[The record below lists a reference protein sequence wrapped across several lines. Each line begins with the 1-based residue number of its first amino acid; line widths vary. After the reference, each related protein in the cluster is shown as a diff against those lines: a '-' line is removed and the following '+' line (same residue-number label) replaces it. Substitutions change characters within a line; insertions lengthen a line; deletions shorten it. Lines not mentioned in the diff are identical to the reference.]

1 MSSKV
6 ERLLTRLIMGT
17 NLPVVT
23 LFNDMLLGSA
33 PCWGCDSSPAG
44 PAWWITVGGWWCNH
58 SLAAI
63 DTCTSLTPVPS
74 GCISRPAQP
83 TGRHN
88 HSTQQQTKVLY
99 LPCNFL
105 CRTRL
110 SLFLSLLFQLHLQSR
125 HFFASTF
132 LVPSWLRSNKMKQP
146 LNLNKKRKWG
156 GGGRE
161 RLSCKS
167 MKTVFSNWN
176 SFNCSWIFH

>member
-1 MSSKV
+1 MYSEV

-58 SLAAI
+58 SLAAT

-74 GCISRPAQP
+74 GCISQPAQP

-88 HSTQQQTKVLY
+88 YSTKQRTKVLY

-105 CRTRL
+105 CRTL
-110 SLFLSLLFQLHLQSR
+110 PALFLSTLFQLHLQFRLS
-125 HFFASTF
+125 FASVV
-132 LVPSWLRSNKMKQP
+132 LIHGWLRSNKMKQP
-146 LNLNKKRKWG
+146 LNLEEKKKG
-156 GGGRE
+156 GGEKKG
-161 RLSCKS
+161 LSCKS
-167 MKTVFSNWN
+167 MKPVFPHWKSL
-176 SFNCSWIFH
+176 NCSWIFH

>member
-1 MSSKV
+1 
-6 ERLLTRLIMGT
+6 MGT

-58 SLAAI
+58 SLAAT

-83 TGRHN
+83 TGRHSD
-88 HSTQQQTKVLY
+88 STKRRTKVLY

-105 CRTRL
+105 CRTLPSL
-110 SLFLSLLFQLHLQSR
+110 SFFFFLSVLFQLRLQFR
-125 HFFASTF
+125 HFAASPVLLHGF
-132 LVPSWLRSNKMKQP
+132 LKSSKTKQP
-146 LNLNKKRKWG
+146 LNLEETKKNIM
-156 GGGRE
+156 
-161 RLSCKS
+161 SCKK
-167 MKTVFSNWN
+167 MKKVFSLWKP
-176 SFNCSWIFH
+176 FNCSWIFH